1 VVFDSVGQP
10 ALADVPVPSGP
21 GVRVRVRGCGL
32 CGSDVEKLG
41 RVSAGAALLG
51 HEIEGE
57 LDDGTRVTVMHR
69 VPCGECARCR
79 AGHESTCAE
88 FGLARIDPGG
98 FAEELRATHWL
109 PLPSSVREGLGVWV
123 EPLACVIRGAA
134 RVPQGR
140 VLVAGCGAIG
150 QLWVQVLGLRGDDVV
165 AADPRP
171 DRLAQARNL
180 GARDDGE
187 AVDAAVVTAAAALN
201 DALERVAP
209 GGTVLVFAAPSEPAP
224 TALDAVYR
232 KELSILG
239 SRSAT
244 PASFREAI
252 DLLPMLELPEVV
264 RLPLERFAEGV
275 ELYRRGDAL
284 KVVFIP

>member
-1 VVFDSVGQP
+1 VVLDSNGQP
-10 ALADVPVPSGP
+10 ALVDVPVPSGP
-21 GVRVRVRGCGL
+21 GVRVRVRACGL

-41 RVSAGAALLG
+41 RASAGAVLG

-69 VPCGECARCR
+69 VPCEECGRCR
-79 AGHESTCAE
+79 AGHESTCHE
-88 FGLARIDPGG
+88 FALARIEPGG

-109 PLPSSVREGLGVWV
+109 ALPSSVHDGQGIWV

-134 RVPQGR
+134 RVPRGR
-140 VLVAGCGAIG
+140 VLVAGCGAVG
-150 QLWVQVLGLRGDDVV
+150 QLWVQVLRSRGDEVV

-171 DRLAQARNL
+171 ERLARAREL
-180 GARDDGE
+180 GARDD
-187 AVDAAVVTAAAALN
+187 ADTVDAAVVTAPAGLN
-201 DALERVAP
+201 DALDRMAP
-209 GGTVLVFAAPSEPAP
+209 GGTVLVFAAPPELVP

-232 KELSILG
+232 NELSIVG

-244 PASFREAI
+244 TASFREAVE
-252 DLLPMLELPEVV
+252 LLPTLEMPAVV

-284 KVVFIP
+284 KVVFTP